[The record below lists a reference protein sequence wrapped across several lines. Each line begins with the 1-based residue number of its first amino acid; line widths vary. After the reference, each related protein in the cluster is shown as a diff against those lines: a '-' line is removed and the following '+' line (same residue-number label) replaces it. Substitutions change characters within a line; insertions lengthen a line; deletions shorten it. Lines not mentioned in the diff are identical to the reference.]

1 MKQTIMRGKQYLM
14 LLLVLAILLA
24 CNRNTNPLLPEISV
38 SGELRNASN
47 LVVHLSEL
55 DVKRI
60 KSIDSVTL
68 DKDGRFS
75 FKIKPTGSMFLLIS
89 VKPGQQ
95 LALIADP
102 GEKIHLDGDAGKLI
116 SSSKISGSPASF
128 LMLEFEKYTMRNQQK
143 ADSMGLVF
151 LDSRSDPDFPN
162 IRRHLDSAYQ
172 AIANDQRRYM
182 ERFIDQHP
190 VSLTSLIVVNRK
202 FGPNAVFAEDKD
214 LKYFLKIDSG
224 LMIAYPGNKHVLD
237 NHIRVEALVAS
248 NHKNIVTDSLLNPGM
263 PVPDVKLNNNEG
275 IASPI
280 SSLKGKVVLVYFWAA
295 MDAKSRQ
302 FIRKLIPVYNL
313 NRKRGFEIY
322 GLALEPNRSLWLNA
336 LKLDKPG
343 GLQVNAGSGLNA
355 PEALMF
361 GIKNLP
367 DAILVDRD
375 GKILKRNINLDE
387 LREELPKFLK

>member
-1 MKQTIMRGKQYLM
+1 MQGKQVLM
-14 LLLVLAILLA
+14 LLLILAILLG
-24 CNRNTNPLLPEISV
+24 CNRNTNSLLPEISV
-38 SGELRNASN
+38 SGELRNAST

-55 DVKRI
+55 DVKKI
-60 KSIDSVTL
+60 KAIDSVTL

-75 FKIKPTGSMFLLIS
+75 FKINPAGSMFLLLT

-95 LALIADP
+95 LILIADP
-102 GEKIHLDGDAGKLI
+102 GEKIHLKGDASKLI
-116 SSSKISGSPASF
+116 ISSIITGSPASSQ
-128 LMLEFEKYTMRNQQK
+128 MLEFEKYTRCNQQK
-143 ADSMGLVF
+143 VDSMGTVF

-172 AIANDQRRYM
+172 AIAKDQRRYM

-190 VSLTSLIVVNRK
+190 VSLASLIVLNRK
-202 FGPNAVFAEDKD
+202 FGPNAVFAQDKD
-214 LKYFLKIDSG
+214 LKYFLKIDSS
-224 LMIAYPGNKHVLD
+224 LMIVYPGNKHVLE
-237 NHIRVEALVAS
+237 NHSRVKDLVAS
-248 NHKNIVTDSLLNPGM
+248 NHKNILTDSLLTPGM

-275 IASPI
+275 ITMPL

-295 MDAKSRQ
+295 MDAKSRK
-302 FIRKLIPVYNL
+302 FIRQLIPVYNL

-322 GLALEPNRSLWLNA
+322 GMALEQNRSLWLNA

-355 PEALMF
+355 PEALIF
-361 GIKNLP
+361 GVKNLP

-387 LREELPKFLK
+387 LREELKKLLK